1 MIYQSVAHAVAEPE
15 GRHAGLL
22 AEDAA
27 QVRGVVVM
35 KALGYLLYGQVGG
48 IEQVLDHQPDLYV
61 DLFLGRGAEIFT
73 VDDVQVI
80 GGDVEPVGIIGHVV
94 MPGVMPAQ
102 HGDEVVG
109 QHPRP
114 VLGRVVAKLSQ
125 PPFYLIGHD
134 VHQVL
139 GFIVHGLVADWL
151 RTVRLYPFKHR
162 EPVGYDSLERIW
174 DGKDRGLEYKFPE
187 TVGCHQIEYVERLI
201 ESDAQT
207 HGFEIVRNLHR
218 HRDHVEC
225 DERHATGE
233 ERAHP

>member
-1 MIYQSVAHAVAEPE
+1 MSVAHAVAEPE

-27 QVRGVVVM
+27 QVRRVVVM
-35 KALGYLLYGQVGG
+35 EAFGYLLYGQVGG
-48 IEQVLDHQPDLYV
+48 VEQVLDHQPYLYV

-80 GGDVEPVGIIGHVV
+80 GGDVEPVGIISHVV
-94 MPGVMPAQ
+94 MPGVMPGQ

-109 QHPRP
+109 QHPRS
-114 VLGRVVAKLSQ
+114 VLGGIVAKLSQ

-139 GFIVHGLVADWL
+139 GFIVHGLETDWL
-151 RTVRLYPFKHR
+151 RTIRLYPFKHR
-162 EPVGYDSLERIW
+162 KPVIHYFAEGMGE
-174 DGKDRGLEYKFPE
+174 GKDRGLEYKFPE
-187 TVGCHQIEYVERLI
+187 TVGCHQIKYVERLI

-207 HGFEIVRNLHR
+207 HGLEIVRELQR

-225 DERHATGE
+225 DERHATGA
-233 ERAHP
+233 ERADP

>member
-1 MIYQSVAHAVAEPE
+1 MSVAHAVAEPE

-35 KALGYLLYGQVGG
+35 ETLGYLLYGQVGG
-48 IEQVLDHQPDLYV
+48 VEQVLDHQADLYV
-61 DLFLGRGAEIFT
+61 DLFLGCGAEIFT

-80 GGDVEPVGIIGHVV
+80 GRDVEPVGVIGHVV
-94 MPGVMPAQ
+94 MPGVMPGQ
-102 HGDEVVG
+102 HGYEIIG

-114 VLGRVVAKLSQ
+114 VLGRVVAKLPQ

-139 GFIVHGLVADWL
+139 GFIVHGLETDRL

-162 EPVGYDSLERIW
+162 EPVGHDSPERIW
-174 DGKDRGLEYKFPE
+174 DGKDRGLEYKLPE
-187 TVGCHQIEYVERLI
+187 TVGCHQIKYVECLI

-207 HGFEIVRNLHR
+207 HGFEIV
-218 HRDHVEC
+218 
-225 DERHATGE
+225 
-233 ERAHP
+233 

>member
-1 MIYQSVAHAVAEPE
+1 MKYMQNYLSVAHAVTEPE
-15 GRHAGLL
+15 RRHAGLL

-27 QVRGVVVM
+27 QVRRVVVM
-35 KALGYLLYGQVGG
+35 KALGYLLYGKVGG
-48 IEQVLDHQPDLYV
+48 VEQVLDHQADLYV

-102 HGDEVVG
+102 QGDEVVG

-114 VLGRVVAKLSQ
+114 VLGGIVAKLPQ
-125 PPFYLIGHD
+125 PPFYLVGHD

-139 GFIVHGLVADWL
+139 GFIVHCFETDRL
-151 RTVRLYPFKHR
+151 RTVRLYPFKHH
-162 EPVGYDSLERIW
+162 EPVGHYFPERIW

-187 TVGCHQIEYVERLI
+187 TVGCHQIEYVECLI

-207 HGFEIVRNLHR
+207 HGFEIV
-218 HRDHVEC
+218 
-225 DERHATGE
+225 
-233 ERAHP
+233 

>member
-1 MIYQSVAHAVAEPE
+1 MQNYLSVAYAVAEPE

-27 QVRGVVVM
+27 QVRRVVVM
-35 KALGYLLYGQVGG
+35 KTLGYLLYGQVGG
-48 IEQVLDHQPDLYV
+48 VEQVLDHQADLYV
-61 DLFLGRGAEIFT
+61 DLFLGGGAEIFA

-94 MPGVMPAQ
+94 MPGVMPGQ
-102 HGDEVVG
+102 HGYEIIG

-114 VLGRVVAKLSQ
+114 VLRGVVAKLPK
-125 PPFYLIGHD
+125 PPLYLVGHD

-139 GFIVHGLVADWL
+139 GFIVHCLEADWL
-151 RTVRLYPFKHR
+151 RTVRLYPFKYR
-162 EPVGYDSLERIW
+162 KPVMYCFPQGMG

-187 TVGCHQIEYVERLI
+187 AVGCHQIEYVERLI

-207 HGFEIVRNLHR
+207 HGFEIV
-218 HRDHVEC
+218 
-225 DERHATGE
+225 
-233 ERAHP
+233 